1 MIFSNP
7 VFELFHC
14 LQGVLEREDTSYT
27 TETGTESRPNT
38 GHSQSSKTEQ
48 NGQVARDTRNG
59 YENEEEEEGDVH
71 IKQLSEENLS
81 SRFVDTRA
89 ERENSEYEDDRSDE
103 NGIKSPLGAHD
114 QNLELDEPSER
125 ETTTREE
132 ITEAVA
138 SGIHAT
144 PLSFPVERITNPS

>member
-38 GHSQSSKTEQ
+38 GHSQSSKTKQ
-48 NGQVARDTRNG
+48 NGQVDRDTRNG
-59 YENEEEEEGDVH
+59 YENEEEKEGDV
-71 IKQLSEENLS
+71 QVREMSEENS
-81 SRFVDTRA
+81 SSGCVDIRA

-103 NGIKSPLGAHD
+103 NGIKSPLSAYD
-114 QNLELDEPSER
+114 RNPALDEPSDR

-144 PLSFPVERITNPS
+144 PLSFPAERTTHPS

>member
-1 MIFSNP
+1 M
-7 VFELFHC
+7 FELFLC
-14 LQGVLEREDTSYT
+14 LQGVLEREDTGYT

-38 GHSQSSKTEQ
+38 GHSQSSKTKQ
-48 NGQVARDTRNG
+48 NGQVDRDTCNC
-59 YENEEEEEGDVH
+59 YENEEEKEGDV
-71 IKQLSEENLS
+71 QVREMSEENSCS
-81 SRFVDTRA
+81 SFVDTRA

-103 NGIKSPLGAHD
+103 NGIKSALGAHD
-114 QNLELDEPSER
+114 QNPALDEPSER

-144 PLSFPVERITNPS
+144 PLSFPAERTTHPS